1 MNEFRIKKHVVK
13 KNDTNEIIETYYTI
27 EKFCG
32 KIFIFWGKEIWV
44 DYLIHVDSC
53 EFYDQYEIIE
63 YENLEEAQNEC
74 ARLNGIYSSYYEET
88 SII

>member
-13 KNDTNEIIETYYTI
+13 RSGTDEIAETYYTI
-27 EKFCG
+27 EKFYG
-32 KIFIFWGKEIWV
+32 KMFIFFGKEIWV
-44 DYLIHVDSC
+44 EYAIHVCSC
-53 EFYDQYEIIE
+53 EFYDQYEVVE
-63 YENLEEAQNEC
+63 YETLEEAQNEC